1 MHDKRIY
8 INVINIMLPSVIQR
22 NKGTNKINDMQ
33 TM

>member
-8 INVINIMLPSVIQR
+8 INVINVMLPSVIQR
-22 NKGTNKINDMQ
+22 NKDTNKINDMQ

>member
-8 INVINIMLPSVIQR
+8 INVINVMLSSVIQR
-22 NKGTNKINDMQ
+22 NKGTNKIYDMQ